1 MIASLPELVAVGA
14 GGSCVRSCA
23 RSLQFRT
30 GKSCVFHRRK
40 FSRVSLIGRL
50 SLIVLLA
57 TENMLLL
64 PLLVIAVD
72 EVAFAMNQ
80 EVESAGGSDTMKRK
94 KRNRRERE

>member
-1 MIASLPELVAVGA
+1 M
-14 GGSCVRSCA
+14 
-23 RSLQFRT
+23 
-30 GKSCVFHRRK
+30 
-40 FSRVSLIGRL
+40 
-50 SLIVLLA
+50 LLA

-94 KRNRRERE
+94 KRNTRERVEERLCISSCIFKVNTIIFIDVERRLREYSKARKD

>member
-1 MIASLPELVAVGA
+1 MIVSSAELVAVGA

-23 RSLQFRT
+23 RSLQFRM

-40 FSRVSLIGRL
+40 FSRVSLIGTP
-50 SLIVLLA
+50 SPIVLLA

-80 EVESAGGSDTMKRK
+80 EVESAGGFDTM
-94 KRNRRERE
+94 